1 MHRKRLLPPQ
11 LLLLGLVVMAG
22 LHLALPIRRIIAFP
36 WNLLGAV
43 PLVLGVALNLI
54 ADRALKEAR
63 TTVKPFE
70 RTSTLV
76 TTGVFGI
83 TRNPMYL
90 GFALMLLGLA
100 LLLGSIG
107 PLTVVLVFP
116 ALLDLLF
123 IRREEGMLQDTFGEA
138 WQSYKGEVRRWL

>member
-36 WNLLGAV
+36 WNLLGAF
-43 PLVLGVALNLI
+43 PLVLGVGLNLI

-83 TRNPMYL
+83 MRNPMYL

-138 WQSYKGEVRRWL
+138 WQSYRGEVRRWL